1 MLDINLVIAELDK
14 LINGWINDTVLKEKS
29 RKLTSIYKNNIYWG
43 MLDKTINIISSLP
56 NIVNLEMIN
65 KLQIAYQNNWK
76 PWAQGKMKLNKH
88 MKNVALVRFTVIIE
102 VFAILD

>member
-65 KLQIAYQNNWK
+65 KLQIVYQNNWK
-76 PWAQGKMKLNKH
+76 PWASGQDE
-88 MKNVALVRFTVIIE
+88 TE
-102 VFAILD
+102 

>member
-1 MLDINLVIAELDK
+1 MLNINLVIAEVDK
-14 LINGWINDTVLKEKS
+14 LIKGWISDTVLKEKS

-65 KLQIAYQNNWK
+65 KLQVAYHQNNWK
-76 PWAQGKMKLNKH
+76 PWASGQDETEQAYEKRL
-88 MKNVALVRFTVIIE
+88 
-102 VFAILD
+102 